1 MRDNKTLDSMI
12 AAEQEKLD
20 KLEEKASEI
29 GKKIKACKANIERY
43 TLMKNNQ
50 QFNALSNALDGKG
63 ISIEDILSA
72 VAAGDLLSLQDKI
85 ENAENSS
92 AETGGGDSPIV
103 GAGSKEDK
111 KAHTDSNTAHKDD

>member
-92 AETGGGDSPIV
+92 AEAEGEDSPIV
-103 GAGSKEDK
+103 GAGSEE
-111 KAHTDSNTAHKDD
+111 

>member
-1 MRDNKTLDSMI
+1 
-12 AAEQEKLD
+12 
-20 KLEEKASEI
+20 
-29 GKKIKACKANIERY
+29 
-43 TLMKNNQ
+43 MKNNQ

-92 AETGGGDSPIV
+92 AEAEGEDSPIV
-103 GAGSKEDK
+103 GAGSEE
-111 KAHTDSNTAHKDD
+111 

>member
-12 AAEQEKLD
+12 RAEQEKLD

-29 GKKIKACKANIERY
+29 GKKIKACEANIERY
-43 TLMKNNQ
+43 TMMKNNQ
-50 QFNALSNALDGKG
+50 KFNTLSNALDGKG

-72 VAAGDLLSLQDKI
+72 VVAGDLLSLQDKI

-92 AETGGGDSPIV
+92 AETEGGDSPII
-103 GAGSKEDK
+103 GAGSEE
-111 KAHTDSNTAHKDD
+111 

>member
-72 VAAGDLLSLQDKI
+72 VAAGGDLLSLQDKI

-92 AETGGGDSPIV
+92 AEAEGGDSPIV
-103 GAGSKEDK
+103 GAGSEE
-111 KAHTDSNTAHKDD
+111 